1 MYFFLHFSY
10 HGLERCFFFFYVS
23 FDDSIFGFVLIFDDS
38 EVGFVGYGVVGLFC
52 VGLFCVGLFCVGLLL
67 CGGGG
72 GFHGFEADGDLEN
85 IGKKAGA
92 FFEDLVGDF
101 VGGTV
106 FNVFEVLDA
115 FD

>member
-1 MYFFLHFSY
+1 LYFFLHFSY
-10 HGLERCFFFFYVS
+10 HGLERCFFFFNVS
-23 FDDSIFGFVLIFDDS
+23 FDDSIFGFVLIFYDS
-38 EVGFVGYGVVGLFC
+38 EVGFVGLVL
-52 VGLFCVGLFCVGLLL
+52 LLLLLL
-67 CGGGG
+67 CY

-85 IGKKAGA
+85 VGKKAGA

-101 VGGTV
+101 VGGAV

>member
-10 HGLERCFFFFYVS
+10 HGLKRCFFFFYVS

-38 EVGFVGYGVVGLFC
+38 EVGFVM
-52 VGLFCVGLFCVGLLL
+52 LL
-67 CGGGG
+67 CG

-85 IGKKAGA
+85 VGKKAGA
-92 FFEDLVGDF
+92 FFEDLIGDF
-101 VGGTV
+101 VGGAV
-106 FNVFEVLDA
+106 FDVFEVLDE